1 MSASLVVQF
10 EERVGKDRRTSYN
23 ITYVPIDKGIVV
35 DNPVSL
41 WQPECPGGDVPPAL
55 PFTADIEYGMRQFRT
70 QDGGLQQQPTVA
82 CFKNIKAVKLL

>member
-1 MSASLVVQF
+1 MSAALVVQL

-23 ITYVPIDKGIVV
+23 ITYVPVDKGLVC

-41 WQPECPGGDVPPAL
+41 WQPDCPGGETPPL
-55 PFTADIEYGMRQFRT
+55 PFIAEIEYGMRQFRT

-82 CFKNIKAVKLL
+82 CFKNIKAVKLV